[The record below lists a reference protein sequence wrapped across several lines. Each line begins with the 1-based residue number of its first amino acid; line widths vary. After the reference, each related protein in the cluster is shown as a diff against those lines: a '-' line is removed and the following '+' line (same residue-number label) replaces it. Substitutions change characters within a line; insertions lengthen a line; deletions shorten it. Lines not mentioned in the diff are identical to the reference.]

1 MGIKLRDYR
10 LQPTSTLEL
19 KQNTTP
25 MSAWANTAVTPVVS
39 LKTVIEE
46 QKLEKIGNI
55 AEIEQPEET
64 QTTAYQKTQ
73 HIHFREVEDFTEFDD
88 LYSFDHQSK
97 YDRRNKSTG
106 KIGEF
111 KKVCKSARYSNS
123 VFEKEPI
130 VKQELSY
137 DDYVYNWMHR
147 W

>member
-88 LYSFDHQSK
+88 LYSFDHHRNTTGEINLQEKSESS
-97 YDRRNKSTG
+97 RRCASQL
-106 KIGEF
+106 
-111 KKVCKSARYSNS
+111 V
-123 VFEKEPI
+123 
-130 VKQELSY
+130 
-137 DDYVYNWMHR
+137 
-147 W
+147 

>member
-73 HIHFREVEDFTEFDD
+73 HIQFREVEDFTEFDD

-97 YDRRNKSTG
+97 YDRRINLQEKSESSRRCASQLDTR
-106 KIGEF
+106 ILF
-111 KKVCKSARYSNS
+111 SRKS
-123 VFEKEPI
+123 
-130 VKQELSY
+130 L
-137 DDYVYNWMHR
+137 
-147 W
+147 